1 MLGAKQGGNGTV
13 FSLWCDLVRGET
25 HDLPA
30 TGRIFYHLTTK
41 LVGKKSPK
49 KISVIHKMDV
59 GWMKFLPLLQINL
72 HWLRIH
78 VIHQGLL
85 HFTLAVVDSV
95 ESVCPSDGTTGQ
107 ETSDIHPLFPCA
119 SAISKRKKP
128 VGLHSNSVW
137 GAVQIPG
144 IFTFAHSQR
153 IQSFPTTPS
162 SRD

>member
-13 FSLWCDLVRGET
+13 FRVFGMTWSGVKP
-25 HDLPA
+25 LPA

-41 LVGKKSPK
+41 LVGKKSPQ

-95 ESVCPSDGTTGQ
+95 ESVCPSDGTTGH

-144 IFTFAHSQR
+144 IFTFAHSQP

>member
-1 MLGAKQGGNGTV
+1 M
-13 FSLWCDLVRGET
+13 
-25 HDLPA
+25 
-30 TGRIFYHLTTK
+30 K
-41 LVGKKSPK
+41 L
-49 KISVIHKMDV
+49 
-59 GWMKFLPLLQINL
+59 LPLLQINL

-95 ESVCPSDGTTGQ
+95 ESVCPSDGTTGH
-107 ETSDIHPLFPCA
+107 ETSDFHPLFPCA
-119 SAISKRKKP
+119 SAISKRRKP

-144 IFTFAHSQR
+144 IFTFAHSQP